1 MTKQEGFGNF
11 GDTVLTAAV
20 RAIDDSD
27 VDIFERFYDLSPSID
42 ELNKTNKYGCTP
54 LFVAVHLG
62 KFCIARSLLSNRVDI
77 LVTNE
82 KDNTIFD
89 SLRWK
94 LKHPSL
100 LNSFHAECERSEIQK
115 FVTDIFLEYKYPL
128 DRWLYDRYNDV
139 IPQPLFRKCE
149 ISRLQKELATRIDQC
164 GKLKKEIEDRNIQT
178 GNLMKEMDNI
188 MAQIGKLDRT

>member
-1 MTKQEGFGNF
+1 MTTQEGFGNF

-27 VDIFERFYDLSPSID
+27 ADLFERFYDLSPSID
-42 ELNKTNKYGCTP
+42 ELNKTNKYECTP

-62 KFCIARSLLSNRVDI
+62 KFCIARSLLSKRVDI

-94 LKHPSL
+94 LKHPTL
-100 LNSFHAECERSEIQK
+100 PKSFHAECERSEIQK
-115 FVTDIFLEYKYPL
+115 FVECIFLEYKYPL
-128 DRWLYDRYNDV
+128 DRWLCDRYNDV

-149 ISRLQKELATRIDQC
+149 ISRLRKELDTMNEHC
-164 GKLKKEIEDRNIQT
+164 GKLKKEIEDRKTQT
-178 GNLMKEMDNI
+178 TNLMKEADDI
-188 MAQIGKLDRT
+188 VAQIRKLVFV

>member
-62 KFCIARSLLSNRVDI
+62 KFCIARSLLSKRVNI

-94 LKHPSL
+94 LKHPTL
-100 LNSFHAECERSEIQK
+100 PKSFHAECERNGIQK
-115 FVTDIFLEYKYPL
+115 FVADIFLEYKYPL
-128 DRWLYDRYNDV
+128 DKWLYDRYNDV
-139 IPQPLFRKCE
+139 IPAEVFRKCE
-149 ISRLQKELATRIDQC
+149 ISRLREELAIMDDRC
-164 GKLKKEIEDRNIQT
+164 GKLRKEIEDRKTQT
-178 GNLMKEMDNI
+178 ANLMKEADDI
-188 MAQIGKLDRT
+188 VAQIGKLDRT